1 MAQLSPYTSIF
12 DHVATA
18 LFELIDNFNK
28 GKYLTK
34 QEVLE
39 DFNKVINDAYKNI
52 DTISSKLQLVSK
64 GEPPSS
70 EKMNKFFST
79 LKNDINI
86 SGKQLDYLLAKAISV
101 FNMFTSEIENEK
113 KYSQR
118 IFSKAKVLQMYSQ
131 SPAEDLVYI
140 GDSFD
145 NQDYMDFV
153 KMSKTENPL
162 VTNRNDDDSTNRKCQ
177 MESFKNN
184 HKSIKWSSWK

>member
-1 MAQLSPYTSIF
+1 MAQLSPSTSIF
-12 DHVATA
+12 DQVATSLFA
-18 LFELIDNFNK
+18 LVDKINK
-28 GKYLTK
+28 GNYITK
-34 QEVLE
+34 QEIIE
-39 DFNKVINDAYKNI
+39 DFNKALSDAYNNV
-52 DTISSKLQLVSK
+52 DTLSSKLELITQ

-70 EKMNKFFST
+70 QKMNNFFAS

-86 SGKQLDYLLAKAISV
+86 SAKQLDYLLAKAISV

-131 SPAEDLVYI
+131 SPAEDITYI

-145 NQDYMDFV
+145 NQDYMDFS

-162 VTNRNDDDSTNRKCQ
+162 VSNRNDDNTVKIKC
-177 MESFKNN
+177 
-184 HKSIKWSSWK
+184 